1 MATNDS
7 MIARGMK
14 LWRSHIPP
22 RRSGPMPVRR
32 RQGPLNRPSAPSV
45 PAGPSQPRG
54 PHTGKTRQQPAFM
67 RPLRNHNDRPCP
79 WPAGPGAGPDNVVVS
94 AWCAR
99 DPPWSRYMY
108 IYIYISRQQAPTLH
122 GRKPVPALLG
132 LPSSALGARSFFRI
146 DFVRAN
152 LSISLHSSS
161 IHDNVSDIVRAG
173 SICRFASDITTAP
186 KVRR

>member
-54 PHTGKTRQQPAFM
+54 PHTGKTRQQSAFM

-108 IYIYISRQQAPTLH
+108 IYIYIYLDSRPPPCTGGSQSQPFSVF
-122 GRKPVPALLG
+122 P
-132 LPSSALGARSFFRI
+132 LPPWARAAFFE
-146 DFVRAN
+146 
-152 LSISLHSSS
+152 LIS
-161 IHDNVSDIVRAG
+161 
-173 SICRFASDITTAP
+173 
-186 KVRR
+186 